1 MAETTDMADRTL
13 LGGDGHIFEEIADA
27 MPHMVWLAS
36 HDGASVYHNR
46 RFLEYA
52 GLTPAAA
59 RGSGWA
65 QMVHPED
72 LPATQVA
79 WARSVATGDP
89 FEVECRLRNRD
100 GQYRWFI
107 ARGQAQRDS
116 GGRVVR
122 WVGTCT
128 DVSHERVADARCRA
142 IIENSFEVINLVAAD
157 GTLIYST
164 TRSAAFLG
172 MPIEELLGCDVFNL
186 VHPDDQGAVRSV
198 FRSLLADPSEAAYI
212 VFRGRQADGS
222 WRWLEARSTNLLR
235 DPAVGAVVINF
246 RDVTERIAFEERVR
260 ESERVYRELF
270 DANPHPMWV
279 YDTQTLRFLAVNDAA
294 VERYGYSR
302 DEFLSMTIAEIRP
315 SEDVPA
321 LLEDI
326 RKRGTGLQP
335 GGMWR
340 HRWKDGTIRNV
351 EVSSNNLRFADRPAR
366 LVLSHDVTDRVRALE
381 TAARGHARLQAVVET
396 LYDGVV
402 VSDPAGNLL
411 GWNSSALRMHGFT
424 TVEAAPPHMPAY
436 AETFSLSRLD
446 KAPLSRIDW
455 PMSRVLHG
463 QQVADEEFILR
474 RHDTGLELVV
484 RCSGAPVLGPDGS
497 VELGVVTFHDVTP
510 WKRAESDARRTA
522 GLLRAVVDGTSDAVY
537 VKDCAGRYLLF
548 NKAAAGFVGKPIEEV
563 LGKDDTTLFDPDSA
577 RQVMERDRRVMESG
591 RVETEEEVLE
601 AAGTTRIY
609 QATKAPY
616 RDADG
621 RVIGLIGISRDVTVQ
636 KRAEEEHRR
645 TQKRLQ
651 HVISSSPAVLFTVAI
666 ADDQIRSIAWISEN
680 VRVMLGH
687 SPEEATGPDWW
698 ARNIHPEDR
707 ESVASSTRDRLF
719 VNGHVT
725 HEFRLRRTDGEYRW
739 VHSES
744 RLLREA
750 SGKAVEAVG
759 SWSDITERKQIEES
773 LHQVQKMEAIGRL
786 AGGVAHD
793 FNNLLTIINGYADE
807 LLEGIPA
814 TSPNHTHVVEIRNAG
829 GRAARL
835 TAQLL
840 AFSRKSIIEPRALDL
855 NDIVSQ
861 CMTLL
866 NRLIGEDVV
875 LVANL
880 ASKLSRV
887 RADAGQ
893 VEQVIINLSVNA
905 RDAMPTGGRLTIETR
920 EHFVSELHQAAYS
933 GLVPGHYVQ
942 LSVTDNGLGMSADVK
957 AKVFEPFF
965 TTKGVGRGTGL
976 GLATVYGI
984 VKTFGGHIEVKSQ
997 VGVGTTFEILFP
1009 AVKEDVVK
1017 LQTDDEVEVA
1027 SKECETIL
1035 LVEDEA
1041 AVRGI
1046 AKLVLKKKGYVVL
1059 EAGSGAE
1066 SLLVAEGHSG
1076 PIDLLV
1082 TDVVM
1087 PGMSG
1092 REVAEAMRK
1101 RYPDLKVLYVS
1112 GYMDDAVLRHGIVE
1126 ATDAFLQKPFSPV
1139 SLARK
1144 VRNVLDGGR

>member
-1 MAETTDMADRTL
+1 
-13 LGGDGHIFEEIADA
+13 
-27 MPHMVWLAS
+27 
-36 HDGASVYHNR
+36 
-46 RFLEYA
+46 
-52 GLTPAAA
+52 
-59 RGSGWA
+59 
-65 QMVHPED
+65 
-72 LPATQVA
+72 
-79 WARSVATGDP
+79 
-89 FEVECRLRNRD
+89 
-100 GQYRWFI
+100 
-107 ARGQAQRDS
+107 
-116 GGRVVR
+116 
-122 WVGTCT
+122 
-128 DVSHERVADARCRA
+128 VADARCRA

-164 TRSAAFLG
+164 IRSAAFLG
-172 MPIEELLGCDVFNL
+172 MPIQELLGCDVFNL

-222 WRWLEARSTNLLR
+222 WRWLEARATNLLR

-246 RDVTERIAFEERVR
+246 RDVTERLASEERAR
-260 ESERVYRELF
+260 ESERLYREMF
-270 DANPHPMWV
+270 DSNPHPMWV
-279 YDTQTLRFLAVNDAA
+279 YDTKTLRFLAVNAAA

-326 RKRGTGLQP
+326 RMRGTGLQP
-335 GGMWR
+335 RGVWK
-340 HRWKDGTIRNV
+340 HRWKDGTVRDV
-351 EVSSNNLRFADRPAR
+351 EVSANNLRFADRPAR
-366 LVLSHDVTDRVRALE
+366 LVLALDVTDRVRALE

-455 PMSRVLHG
+455 PMSRVLRG

-474 RHDTGLELVV
+474 RHDTGLELIV

-497 VELGVVTFHDVTP
+497 VELGVVTIHDVTP

-522 GLLRAVVDGTSDAVY
+522 GLLRAVADGTSDAVF
-537 VKDCAGRYLLF
+537 VKDRDGRYLLF

-563 LGKDDTTLFDPDSA
+563 LGKDDTTLFDLDSA
-577 RQVMERDRRVMESG
+577 HRVMERDRRVMESG
-591 RVETEEEVLE
+591 RVETAEEVLGT
-601 AAGTTRIY
+601 AGSTRIF

-616 RDADG
+616 WDANG
-621 RVIGLIGISRDVTVQ
+621 RVIGLIGISRDVTAQ
-636 KRAEEEHRR
+636 KRAEEELRR

-651 HVISSSPAVLFTVAI
+651 HVISSSPAVLYTLGIV
-666 ADDQIRSIAWISEN
+666 DDQVRNITWISEN
-680 VRVMLGH
+680 LRQILGH

-698 ARNIHPEDR
+698 ATNIHPEDR
-707 ESVASSTRDRLF
+707 ESVASSRRDHLF

-725 HEFRLRRTDGEYRW
+725 HEFRFRRSDGEYRW
-739 VHSES
+739 IRGEM
-744 RLLREA
+744 RLVRDA

-793 FNNLLTIINGYADE
+793 FNNLLTIINGYADM
-807 LLEGIPA
+807 LVEGIA
-814 TSPNHTHVVEIRNAG
+814 TSSPNHTHVVEIRDAG
-829 GRAARL
+829 ERAAKL

-840 AFSRKSIIEPRALDL
+840 AFSRKAIIEPKILDL
-855 NDIVSQ
+855 NDVVSQ
-861 CMTLL
+861 SMKLL
-866 NRLIGEDVV
+866 RRLIGEDII

-880 ASKLSRV
+880 ASKVSRV

-893 VEQVIINLSVNA
+893 VEQVIINLAVNA

-920 EHFVSELHQAAYS
+920 EHLVSKLDVDAYS
-933 GLVPGHYVQ
+933 GPEPGHYVQ
-942 LSVTDNGLGMSADVK
+942 LSVTDIGLGMSADVK
-957 AKVFEPFF
+957 AKIFEPFF
-965 TTKGVGRGTGL
+965 TTKGVGKGTGL

-984 VKTFGGHIEVKSQ
+984 VKTFGGHIEVESQ

-1009 AVKEDVVK
+1009 VVKEEEVVK
-1017 LQTDDEVEVA
+1017 LQTDDEMKVFLKG
-1027 SKECETIL
+1027 SETLL
-1035 LVEDEA
+1035 LVEDDA

-1046 AKLVLKKKGYVVL
+1046 AKLVLKRQGYVVL

-1092 REVAEAMRK
+1092 REVVEVLRK

-1112 GYMDDAVLRHGIVE
+1112 GYMDDAVLRHGILE

-1139 SLARK
+1139 ALARK